1 MFKAMSDLM
10 MIIKLCN
17 FLLGFVVFSI
27 LGYMSVTVDKN
38 IAEIVKP
45 GLNLS
50 N

>member
-1 MFKAMSDLM
+1 MPRKMSSLM
-10 MIIKLCN
+10 LIKLHT

-27 LGYMSVTVDKN
+27 LGYMSVLVDKN

-50 N
+50 W